1 MYSNS
6 SLLKITRGNGRDLH
20 ISSFLGQLQG
30 SACWTGT
37 NAYRCKF
44 KKIIG
49 DPFSIPWKSSR
60 YFREVLNKTR
70 EKQNWCSWNWAHVLR
85 YHKWPLYT
93 LHHDYWVKWGSIR
106 RKQVIRWLYL
116 SQMKN
121 GSVALQNIFLVS
133 AICNRLSSETSSAT
147 YHWWSLIKVLVF
159 FINHRDNFEL
169 KIFSFKSR
177 AEIIRDS
184 NLNFPSENY
193 FRHDDVLHRNVRWSY
208 SENGRVRCSHN
219 KSWLIKINCLS
230 RWWSDF
236 LPL

>member
-6 SLLKITRGNGRDLH
+6 SLLKITRGNGRDLP

-30 SACWTGT
+30 SAYWTGT

-49 DPFSIPWKSSR
+49 DPFSIPWKSYR

-70 EKQNWCSWNWAHVLR
+70 EKQNWCSWNWAHALR
-85 YHKWPLYT
+85 YHKW
-93 LHHDYWVKWGSIR
+93 
-106 RKQVIRWLYL
+106 WLYL

-147 YHWWSLIKVLVF
+147 YHWWSLIKVIVF
-159 FINHRDNFEL
+159 FINHRDYFEL

-193 FRHDDVLHRNVRWSY
+193 FRPDDVLHRNVRWSY

-219 KSWLIKINCLS
+219 
-230 RWWSDF
+230 
-236 LPL
+236 